1 MIKSKKFAVLVG
13 LSVASMVAAACA
25 PQQVSTVVVTVPPE
39 VVIQTQIVPETS
51 IVEVTSA
58 VTQRLS
64 FTTPHPILGDLR
76 VRQAIAHC
84 TNRDELISVSYPYL
98 SEEERAE
105 LQMDTNIPRIS
116 WAHYGGDELTTYP
129 FDPDRGIALLEEA
142 GWTGDPGSIRTNAD
156 GRQLRLEFK
165 TTTAQFRV
173 NWATVWEQQMAACG
187 IRIIRTHIPGSE
199 WFGDSSG
206 LRVRDFELGAFA
218 WVGQADPSGQTLYSC
233 SQIPR
238 PENGWNGQNYMGWC
252 NETASNAISAANNTL
267 DREERIEQYRIFQ
280 IEFTK
285 DMVSLPLFQRSEGS
299 AASLAIEGFD
309 PSPTEYYTWN
319 LKDWTRTDGQDSVV
333 LAFTQLP
340 SSLYMNAQSAAVAST
355 MRWLFDDSGQLNC
368 MSQVD
373 YDYQPRC
380 ITEIPSLDNGL
391 IVVNQVEVA
400 AGTEI
405 VNAFGEPT
413 DAEGNLLTL
422 TEGVVI
428 TTADGEQITY
438 SGSDPVTMNQL
449 VVTYRFVDGLTWS
462 DGEPVKAADFELSYT
477 QSCDKNSGAVS
488 YLTCDS
494 IESVEFTSDT
504 EYTVTYK
511 PGYFNAQSFVPP
523 FSGSP
528 AHERIEDGRTL
539 AEVPAEEWQT
549 LEETAIT
556 PMGYGPYMIES
567 WDQVEGVLIFV
578 VNPYYWG
585 DEPAIKTVTVQL
597 FEATPAAVDALLL
610 GTADVV
616 GPETLGAGEE
626 VKRVLEEG
634 VGKLQV
640 AIEPSAT
647 WEHLDFN
654 LFTP

>member
-1 MIKSKKFAVLVG
+1 
-13 LSVASMVAAACA
+13 MVAAACA
-25 PQQVSTVVVTVPPE
+25 PQQVVSTVIVTSAPE
-39 VVIQTQIVPETS
+39 VVVQTQVIESTS
-51 IVEVTSA
+51 VVEVTSA
-58 VTQRLS
+58 ATQRLS

-76 VRQAIAHC
+76 VRQAIAFC
-84 TNRDELISVSYPYL
+84 TDRDELIEVSYPYL
-98 SEEERAE
+98 TEEDRAE
-105 LQMDTNIPRIS
+105 LLMDTNIPSVS
-116 WAHYGGDELTTYP
+116 WAHYGGDELTLYP
-129 FDPDRGIALLEEA
+129 FDPQKGAALLDEA
-142 GWTGDPGSIRTNAD
+142 GWTGDPDTIRTAED
-156 GRQLRLEFK
+156 GRQLRLDFR
-165 TTTAQFRV
+165 TTTAGFRV
-173 NWATVWEQQMAACG
+173 TWATVWEEQMAKCG

-199 WFGDSSG
+199 LFGDSSG
-206 LRVRDFELGAFA
+206 LRIRDFELAAYA
-218 WVGQADPSGQTLYSC
+218 WVGQTDPSGQTLYSC

-267 DREERIEQYRIFQ
+267 DREVRIEQYRTFQ

-299 AASLAIEGFD
+299 AAVAAIEGFQ
-309 PSPTEYYTWN
+309 PSSTEYYTWN

-355 MRWLFDDSGQLNC
+355 MRWLFEDSGQLNC

-373 YDYQPRC
+373 YDYQVRC
-380 ITEIPSLDNGL
+380 LTEIPSLENGQ
-391 IVVNQVEVA
+391 IVVNAVEVA
-400 AGTEI
+400 PGTEI

-422 TEGVVI
+422 AEGVVVA
-428 TTADGEQITY
+428 TADGEQVTY
-438 SGSDPVTMNQL
+438 SGSDPVTMNQI
-449 VVTYRFVDGLTWS
+449 VITYRFVDGLTWS

-477 QSCDKNSGAVS
+477 QGCDRESGLTS

-494 IESVEFTSDT
+494 IESVEFTNDT

-523 FSGSP
+523 FSGAPS
-528 AHERIEDGRTL
+528 HEVVADGRTL
-539 AEVPAEEWQT
+539 AEVPAGEWQT

-567 WDQVEGVLIFV
+567 WDQDQGVLTFV

-585 DEPAIKTVTVQL
+585 DEPAIKTVIVQL
-597 FEATPAAVDALLL
+597 FESSTLAVDSLKA
-610 GTADVV
+610 GTVDVV

-626 VKRVLEEG
+626 VKRTREIGPSV
-634 VGKLQV
+634 QV

-647 WEHLDFN
+647 WEHIDFN